1 MNSSTFAQRSLWVL
15 IAAGLWGCAG
25 GPGLAVT
32 LPSSAFFEA
41 DTKEQE
47 ALRIVSR
54 AQESRRANCQQ
65 SATCEEVTYT
75 RGLVALFENREDAI
89 NAFQELRT
97 TVPNGRYAASSTRW
111 LALLQG
117 GQLASARQ
125 SPLFIQLRQE
135 ILHGLLEPDTLAAS
149 RKLKEQERRIAEL
162 SH

>member
-1 MNSSTFAQRSLWVL
+1 MH
-15 IAAGLWGCAG
+15 
-25 GPGLAVT
+25 
-32 LPSSAFFEA
+32 FFEA

-47 ALRIVSR
+47 ALRVVSR

-111 LALLQG
+111 IALLQG
-117 GQLASARQ
+117 GQPASARH
-125 SPLFIQLRQE
+125 SPLFVQMRQE
-135 ILHGLLEPDTLAAS
+135 ILHGLLEPDTLAVS
-149 RKLKEQERRIAEL
+149 RHAKEQERRIAEV
-162 SH
+162 SR

>member
-1 MNSSTFAQRSLWVL
+1 MHSRTFAQRSLWVL
-15 IAAGLWGCAG
+15 FAAGLCGCAG
-25 GPGLAVT
+25 SPGLGVT

-41 DTKEQE
+41 DSKEQE
-47 ALRIVSR
+47 ALRVVSR

-75 RGLVALFENREDAI
+75 RALVALFENREDAI

-111 LALLQG
+111 ITLLQG
-117 GQLASARQ
+117 GQPASARQ

-135 ILHGLLEPDTLAAS
+135 ILHGLLEPETLAAS
-149 RKLKEQERRIAEL
+149 RKLREQERRIAEMRP
-162 SH
+162 

>member
-1 MNSSTFAQRSLWVL
+1 MSSNSLVHSSLWVL
-15 IAAGLWGCAG
+15 FAVGLWGCAG
-25 GPGLAVT
+25 SPGLAVT

-47 ALRIVSR
+47 ALRVVSR

-97 TVPNGRYAASSTRW
+97 TVPNGRFAASSTRW
-111 LALLQG
+111 IALLQG
-117 GQLASARQ
+117 GQPASARQ
-125 SPLFIQLRQE
+125 SPLFVQLRQE
-135 ILHGLLEPDTLAAS
+135 ILHGLLEPDTLAVS
-149 RKLKEQERRIAEL
+149 RHAKEQERRIAEL
-162 SH
+162 NH

>member
-1 MNSSTFAQRSLWVL
+1 MHSRMFTQVSLWL
-15 IAAGLWGCAG
+15 ILVTGFWGCAG
-25 GPGLAVT
+25 SPGLAVT

-47 ALRIVSR
+47 ALRVVSR

-65 SATCEEVTYT
+65 SATCEEITYT

-111 LALLQG
+111 IALLQG
-117 GQLASARQ
+117 GQPVSARQ
-125 SPLFIQLRQE
+125 SPLFVQLRQE
-135 ILHGLLEPDTLAAS
+135 ILHGLLEPDTLAVS
-149 RKLKEQERRIAEL
+149 RHAKEQERRIAEL
-162 SH
+162 NH

>member
-1 MNSSTFAQRSLWVL
+1 MNSSRFAQRSLWVL
-15 IAAGLWGCAG
+15 FAAGLWGCAG

-47 ALRIVSR
+47 ALRVVSR

-89 NAFQELRT
+89 NAYLSFLIIIRRRAVGQSAKTAMRRFEPARGLQT
-97 TVPNGRYAASSTRW
+97 LLAPTVS
-111 LALLQG
+111 
-117 GQLASARQ
+117 
-125 SPLFIQLRQE
+125 LFIAFSLLRRADRPFQ
-135 ILHGLLEPDTLAAS
+135 
-149 RKLKEQERRIAEL
+149 
-162 SH
+162 

>member
-1 MNSSTFAQRSLWVL
+1 MHSRMFTRISLWL
-15 IAAGLWGCAG
+15 ILVTGFWGCAG

-41 DTKEQE
+41 DSKEQE
-47 ALRIVSR
+47 ALRVVSR
-54 AQESRRANCQQ
+54 SQESRRANCRQ

-97 TVPNGRYAASSTRW
+97 TMPDGRYAASSARW

-125 SPLFIQLRQE
+125 GPLFIQLRQE
-135 ILHGLLEPDTLAAS
+135 VLHGLLEPDSLAAN
-149 RKLKEQERRIAEL
+149 RRLKEQERRIAEL
-162 SH
+162 NH

>member
-1 MNSSTFAQRSLWVL
+1 MNSRTFAQSSLWVL
-15 IAAGLWGCAG
+15 FVAGLWGCAG

-47 ALRIVSR
+47 ALRVVSR

-89 NAFQELRT
+89 NAFQELRIT
-97 TVPNGRYAASSTRW
+97 MPDSRYAASSTRW

-117 GQLASARQ
+117 GQATSARQ

-135 ILHGLLEPDTLAAS
+135 ILHGLLDPDTLAVS
-149 RKLKEQERRIAEL
+149 RRTKEQERRIAEL
-162 SH
+162 GR